1 MVGNA
6 KIAPQ
11 GALKDAM
18 GGVSCSCI
26 KMRLVRPSSQVCKAI
41 SRAWKQGWPTSN
53 ETSTANLK
61 ADLRFSHGT
70 YDIRTYERSD

>member
-6 KIAPQ
+6 KIALR

-26 KMRLVRPSSQVCKAI
+26 KMRLVRPSSQVCKVI
-41 SRAWKQGWPTSN
+41 SRGSKQAWPTSN
-53 ETSTANLK
+53 ENSTANSK

-70 YDIRTYERSD
+70 YDIRTFGRFD